1 MRVYITTAAIID
13 KNMMFLPR
21 NAVAA
26 ATAAAAEA
34 RARAQKPETL

>member
-21 NAVAA
+21 NAAA
-26 ATAAAAEA
+26 AVAAAEA
-34 RARAQKPETL
+34 RARPKTRNAVVK